1 MRTAAIY
8 SNVAMVTTFEKYET
22 VTNT

>member
-1 MRTAAIY
+1 MY